1 MDYEL
6 NNDCTEISIT
16 LSLTGYDS
24 SKIPTVDVSGV
35 WMGLGWGEDEEMD
48 NHDFQTCM
56 YVYDSA
62 GTREFTF
69 SDWVYHP
76 AIQGSDVF
84 NFAET

>member
-48 NHDFQTCM
+48 NHDF
-56 YVYDSA
+56 
-62 GTREFTF
+62 
-69 SDWVYHP
+69 
-76 AIQGSDVF
+76 
-84 NFAET
+84 